1 MPLKN
6 KKNPPP
12 SFHVLSGLTRE
23 LSAPLKSLLKSSQK
37 LMDEYKNRHF
47 EYIAYKDFQNIITTL
62 DQMNRQ
68 LKRCCQTMDH
78 MMRLTAQKQRLT
90 PVPCQT
96 NDVIY
101 ETIDLM
107 QQNDVKRLPV
117 VDEEGALIG
126 IVTASDLFGIL
137 SEELSGLTKRTE
149 RPNWRKKGTNAQT
162 AIV

>member
-1 MPLKN
+1 MSISKYFVRNVATTKESSNIDDAIEVMRAYGAHDVVVVENKGGKPFPLGILSCHDIAMKAFG
-6 KKNPPP
+6 KKASGKDLFVRDIMTRNP
-12 SFHVLSGLTRE
+12 
-23 LSAPLKSLLKSSQK
+23 
-37 LMDEYKNRHF
+37 
-47 EYIAYKDFQNIITTL
+47 ITCEE
-62 DQMNRQ
+62 N
-68 LKRCCQTMDH
+68 H
-78 MMRLTAQKQRLT
+78 G
-90 PVPCQT
+90 
-96 NDVIY
+96 IY

-117 VDEEGALIG
+117 VDEDGALIG